1 MILRKAVNELIY
13 NFHDSLKVVG
23 VVSNYH
29 QVGLS
34 RPMMPVVFVPKPE
47 VNNYYS
53 VKLQEGSMHQAIGS
67 LEKIWG
73 KYFPESPFSYFFLDE
88 LFNEQYKSDEMFGKV
103 FGLFS
108 FLAILIACFG
118 LLGLSA
124 YNVLQRT
131 KEIGVRKV
139 LGASVPH
146 ILYLLS
152 KDFLMLIA
160 IAFLVAVPVTWWAMN
175 NWLNDFAYRIPI
187 SWIVFSDSRY
197 CYLFGGIGCS
207 ELAGYQS
214 CHRRTR

>member
-1 MILRKAVNELIY
+1 
-13 NFHDSLKVVG
+13 
-23 VVSNYH
+23 
-29 QVGLS
+29 
-34 RPMMPVVFVPKPE
+34 
-47 VNNYYS
+47 
-53 VKLQEGSMHQAIGS
+53 MHQAIGS
-67 LEKIWG
+67 LEKIWS

-88 LFNEQYKSDEMFGKV
+88 LFNEQYKADEMFGKV

-152 KDFLMLIA
+152 KDFLILIG

-187 SWIVFSDSRY
+187 SWIVF
-197 CYLFGGIGCS
+197 LIAGIATCLVALVAVS
-207 ELAGYQS
+207 LQAIKAATTNPVKS
-214 CHRRTR
+214 LRTE